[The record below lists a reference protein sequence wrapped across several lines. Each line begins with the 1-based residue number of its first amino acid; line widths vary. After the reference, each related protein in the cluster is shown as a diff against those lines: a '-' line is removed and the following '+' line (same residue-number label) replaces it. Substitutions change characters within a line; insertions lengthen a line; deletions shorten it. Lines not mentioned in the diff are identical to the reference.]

1 MLRSHKITL
10 NPNNK
15 QRTYFAKA
23 CGVSRFAY
31 NWALAR
37 WKERYEAGEKVSEG
51 ALRKE
56 LNSIKR
62 EQFPWMLEVTK
73 CAPQLAIMDLGEA
86 FNSFFKKKT
95 RHGNHGFPRF
105 KKKGIRD
112 SFELSNDQFK
122 TDGKRLWIPNLG
134 WVRMRES
141 VRFAGKAMK
150 ATVSRRADTW
160 FVSITV
166 ETDDIPKVSEN
177 QAIVGIDV
185 GINALATLSDGRS
198 IAGVKAHKHLL
209 PRLRRQSRAMSRK
222 VVRSNNHRKAAQRLA
237 RTHYRISCLRENCLH
252 NLTTDLVQNY
262 GVIAI
267 EDLNVSG
274 MVKNRR
280 LARSLMDSSFGEF
293 RRQVEYKAAMCGRTV
308 VVAPQFFA
316 SSKLCSVCAVK
327 NDALRLG
334 DRTWQCVSCQ
344 TVHNRDV
351 NAAYNLRDYAVQFLK
366 ERSIVRMDTERN
378 AHAGSSPVATMVAKA
393 CGEPSVAT
401 LCEAGR

>member
-37 WKERYEAGEKVSEG
+37 WKERYEAGETVSEG

-73 CAPQLAIMDLGEA
+73 CAPQLAIMDLGDA
-86 FNSFFKKKT
+86 FQRFFKKQTK
-95 RHGNHGFPRF
+95 FPRF
-105 KKKGIRD
+105 KKKGVRD
-112 SFELSNDQFK
+112 SFELSNDQFQVV
-122 TDGKRLWIPNLG
+122 GKRIKIPILG
-134 WVRMRES
+134 EVRMREA
-141 VRFAGKAMK
+141 VRFSGKMMK
-150 ATVSRRADTW
+150 ATVSRQADKW

-166 ETDDIPKVSEN
+166 ETDDIPKASEN
-177 QAIVGIDV
+177 QAVVGVDV
-185 GINALATLSDGRS
+185 GITALATLSNGEK
-198 IAGVKAHKHLL
+198 IAGAKPHKHLL
-209 PRLRRQSRAMSRK
+209 PRLRRQSRALSRK
-222 VVRSNNHRKAAQRLA
+222 ILRSNNHRKAARRIA
-237 RTHYRISCLRENCLH
+237 RTHYRISCLREDCLH
-252 NLTTDLVQNY
+252 KLTTHLVQNY

-267 EDLNVSG
+267 EDLNVAG

-316 SSKLCSVCAVK
+316 SSKLCSHCGTK
-327 NDALRLG
+327 RDALPLAVRS
-334 DRTWQCVSCQ
+334 WQCETCQ
-344 TVHNRDV
+344 TEHDRDI
-351 NAAYNLRDYAVQFLK
+351 NAAQNLAAFALQYVK
-366 ERSIVRMDTERN
+366 ERDTISR
-378 AHAGSSPVATMVAKA
+378 AGSSPVYA
-393 CGEPSVAT
+393 CGEPSNGT
-401 LCEAGR
+401 LREAGR

>member
-37 WKERYEAGEKVSEG
+37 WKERYETGEKVSES

-86 FNSFFKKKT
+86 FNNFFKKKT
-95 RHGNHGFPRF
+95 KFPRF

-166 ETDDIPKVSEN
+166 ETDDIPKTSEN
-177 QAIVGIDV
+177 QAEAKPHVVGVDV

-209 PRLRRQSRAMSRK
+209 PRLRRQSQALSRK
-222 VVRSNNHRKAAQRLA
+222 VVRSNNHRKAARRLA
-237 RTHYRISCLRENCLH
+237 RTHYRISCLREDCLH
-252 NLTTDLVQNY
+252 KLTTDLVQNY

-280 LARSLMDSSFGEF
+280 LARSLMDSSFGEL
-293 RRQVEYKAAMCGRTV
+293 RRQVEYKAALCGRTV

-316 SSKLCSVCAVK
+316 SSKLCSACAVK
-327 NDALRLG
+327 NDELRLG
-334 DRTWQCVSCQ
+334 ARTWQCASCA
-344 TVHNRDV
+344 TVHQRDL
-351 NAAYNLRDYAVQFLK
+351 NAAYNLRDYAVQYVADEK
-366 ERSIVRMDTERN
+366 EHSIVRIET
-378 AHAGSSPVATMVAKA
+378 AGSSPVEA

>member
-37 WKERYEAGEKVSEG
+37 WKECYEAGEKVSEG

-62 EQFPWMLEVTK
+62 EQFPWMFEVTK

-86 FNSFFKKKT
+86 FQRFFKKQTK
-95 RHGNHGFPRF
+95 FPRF

-122 TDGKRLWIPNLG
+122 TDGKRIWIPNLG

-150 ATVSRRADTW
+150 ATVSRRADKW

-166 ETDDIPKVSEN
+166 ETDDIPEASEN
-177 QAIVGIDV
+177 QAVVGIDV
-185 GINALATLSDGRS
+185 GINALVTLSDGRS

-209 PRLRRQSRAMSRK
+209 PRLRRQSRTMSRK
-222 VVRSNNHRKAAQRLA
+222 VVRSNNHRKAAHRLA
-237 RTHYRISCLRENCLH
+237 RTHYRISCIREDCLH
-252 NLTTDLVQNY
+252 KLTTDLVQNY

-267 EDLNVSG
+267 EDLNVAG

-280 LARSLMDSSFGEF
+280 LARSLMDSSFGEL

-316 SSKLCSVCAVK
+316 SSKLCSACGVK

-334 DRTWQCVSCQ
+334 DRTWQCTSCQ
-344 TVHNRDV
+344 TVHNRDF
-351 NAAYNLRDYAVQFLK
+351 NAACNLHDYAVQFLVEK
-366 ERSIVRMDTERN
+366 EHST
-378 AHAGSSPVATMVAKA
+378 AGSSPVEA
-393 CGEPSVAT
+393 CGEPFGYDALRSRKVTSAYVS
-401 LCEAGR
+401 RFV

>member
-31 NWALAR
+31 NWALAE
-37 WKERYEAGEKVSEG
+37 WKRRYEAGETVSEG

-86 FNSFFKKKT
+86 FKRFFKKQT

-112 SFELSNDQFK
+112 SFELSNDQFHVSGNRIK
-122 TDGKRLWIPNLG
+122 IPNLG

-141 VRFAGKAMK
+141 VRFVGKMMK
-150 ATVSRRADTW
+150 ATVSRRADKW

-166 ETDDIPKVSEN
+166 ETDDIPKADEN
-177 QAIVGIDV
+177 QAVVGVDV

-198 IAGVKAHKHLL
+198 IAGAKAHKHLL
-209 PRLRRQSRAMSRK
+209 PRLRRESRAMSHK
-222 VVRSNNHRKAAQRLA
+222 VIGSQNHRKAARRLA
-237 RTHYRISCLRENCLH
+237 RTHYRISCLREDCLH
-252 NLTTDLVQNY
+252 KLTTDLVRNY

-267 EDLNVSG
+267 EDLNVAG

-293 RRQVEYKAAMCGRTV
+293 RRQVEYKAAMCGRRV
-308 VVAPQFFA
+308 VIAPQFFA
-316 SSKLCSVCAVK
+316 SSKLCSACGAK
-327 NDALRLG
+327 NDTLRLA
-334 DRTWQCVSCQ
+334 DRQWQCVSCH
-344 TVHNRDV
+344 TEHNRDL

-366 ERSIVRMDTERN
+366 EQSIAKMDT
-378 AHAGSSPVATMVAKA
+378 AGSSPVEA
-393 CGEPSVAT
+393 CGESPSGA